1 MENFLDLTMMD
12 QVIGVCV
19 THMDMVAWTPE
30 EFLPMLKNEL
40 GLEAN
45 GVIFS
50 GIHTSGNFLCEF
62 FHYFQ
67 SLLSIQKFD
76 YFQRIDEFF
85 HYFRFLLHK
94 TKNAFVFHNLAKL
107 IQK

>member
-1 MENFLDLTMMD
+1 MLGITNGL
-12 QVIGVCV
+12 
-19 THMDMVAWTPE
+19 WTPIYFFQGFD
-30 EFLPMLKNEL
+30 EFFPQFF
-40 GLEAN
+40 
-45 GVIFS
+45 FS
-50 GIHTSGNFLCEF
+50 QIQKFVYFQRFDEF

-76 YFQRIDEFF
+76 HFQRIDEFF